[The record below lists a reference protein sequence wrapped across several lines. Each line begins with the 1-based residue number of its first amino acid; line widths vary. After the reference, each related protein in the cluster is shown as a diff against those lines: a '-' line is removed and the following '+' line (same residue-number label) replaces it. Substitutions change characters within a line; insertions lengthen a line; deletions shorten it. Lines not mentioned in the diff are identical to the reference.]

1 MYFLNISF
9 QIRFQDPVV
18 FLVQLQEAGCSTRCT
33 KGPLFTPG
41 SGRIIGPVHVQHVQ
55 EGSGVRLP
63 GDTSPELHCLTP
75 RPGSNF
81 WAATH
86 TIQMFLQRLACA
98 ACDTTL
104 FRPHWC
110 NPECLSIQKG
120 EGMKS
125 AKGGGG

>member
-9 QIRFQDPVV
+9 QIGFRILLCYLYNYKKLDAPPAAQRDHCSH
-18 FLVQLQEAGCSTRCT
+18 QAGAW
-33 KGPLFTPG
+33 
-41 SGRIIGPVHVQHVQ
+41 RIIGLVHVQHVQ

-63 GDTSPELHCLTP
+63 GDTSPELHCFTP

-98 ACDTTL
+98 ACDTTI
-104 FRPHWC
+104 FKPH
-110 NPECLSIQKG
+110 
-120 EGMKS
+120 
-125 AKGGGG
+125 